1 MDEHGAV
8 ADAVVA
14 EQPAEDRVV
23 PGFRQFIVEARVD
36 QLDVGTLDLRPG
48 LDLEQV
54 GMIEAGQQTAPG
66 FPHLLLVETDPRC
79 GGALGFLPLRLLEA
93 RPRAFGDQTEMLSII
108 VEAEENLPRDFRGQL
123 VLHHDAPTAGHE
135 GSPSLAARC
144 LKVGFGLPVAQRAT
158 TLAAS

>member
-23 PGFRQFIVEARVD
+23 PCFRQFIVEARVD
-36 QLDVGTLDLRPG
+36 QLDVGTLDLR
-48 LDLEQV
+48 LQASTR
-54 GMIEAGQQTAPG
+54 AGRHDRSWPANGAG
-66 FPHLLLVETDPRC
+66 FPHLLLVETDPRR

-108 VEAEENLPRDFRGQL
+108 VEAEENLPRDF
-123 VLHHDAPTAGHE
+123 
-135 GSPSLAARC
+135 
-144 LKVGFGLPVAQRAT
+144 
-158 TLAAS
+158 AASSCCTMMHPLPDMKVRRA